1 MLILRPKIVKDIK
14 YSDPERYQDNFS
26 VLPRRINLS
35 YRKRFRVP
43 LVSGLKVIVSAL
55 AVVSFVLGSV
65 VAPTVHTL
73 AANQVTSNEERAE
86 LEAQLQ
92 DLEKQINEYET
103 KVLGYEKQ
111 GRTLSGEI
119 SSLNNKIYKLNLEI
133 KAIKLNIAQIDNQ
146 IDETQFQ
153 IGTTEEDIK
162 DNKDSL
168 AELLKELHANEQASL
183 VEIFLKSPRISDFFD
198 DLNSIALLQSGLQVT
213 IGKIEGLK
221 LKLEEQ
227 KDQLSLARADAST
240 LQQYQAARAQE
251 TAVVKQQK
259 NELLVVTKG
268 QESKYQELLTETK
281 KTAAEIRGRIF
292 RLLGGGEMTFGEA
305 YSYAKLASDAT
316 GVDAATIL
324 AILDRESALGRN
336 VGKCNYQG
344 AMHPTRDIPKF
355 LEITAE
361 LGLDPNAMLVSCAI
375 SQDGAY
381 GGAMGPSQFI
391 PSTWVLYKDKVSG
404 ITGNKPASPWNNAD
418 AFVATG
424 LYIADSYFSRDCKEY
439 SQRIP
444 EQADILQERCAAA
457 KYYAGSRWYYYRWT
471 YGEAVV
477 KRASEF
483 REDIKTITS

>member
-1 MLILRPKIVKDIK
+1 M
-14 YSDPERYQDNFS
+14 
-26 VLPRRINLS
+26 
-35 YRKRFRVP
+35 
-43 LVSGLKVIVSAL
+43 
-55 AVVSFVLGSV
+55 
-65 VAPTVHTL
+65 
-73 AANQVTSNEERAE
+73 
-86 LEAQLQ
+86 
-92 DLEKQINEYET
+92 
-103 KVLGYEKQ
+103 GYEKQ

-391 PSTWVLYKDKVSG
+391 PSTWVLYKDKVSEV
-404 ITGNKPASPWNNAD
+404 TGNKPASPWNNAD